1 MVVDGIPATEV
12 SRTLLDIGRRIGD
25 ASLLRAIEWSRREQ
39 RTDWPALVGTLAR
52 HARRGRPGI
61 RRLRR
66 VIAANIDRD
75 EVTDSVFELLV
86 LALIAEAGLPTP
98 TLHHCVCAGER
109 FVAEVDLAYPRW
121 RIAIELDG
129 AVHLRRDVHER
140 DLARQND
147 LMLEGW
153 VVLRFTWRR
162 YTDRPE
168 QLIAEIRTAIRQA
181 QLAGVSG

>member
-1 MVVDGIPATEV
+1 M
-12 SRTLLDIGRRIGD
+12 
-25 ASLLRAIEWSRREQ
+25 
-39 RTDWPALVGTLAR
+39 
-52 HARRGRPGI
+52 
-61 RRLRR
+61 
-66 VIAANIDRD
+66 
-75 EVTDSVFELLV
+75 
-86 LALIAEAGLPTP
+86 
-98 TLHHCVCAGER
+98 CAGER

-147 LMLEGW
+147 LVLEGW

-168 QLIAEIRTAIRQA
+168 QLIAEIRTAIARPA
-181 QLAGVSG
+181 ARLAACARSLCRIRGLSDGSNTSSRG